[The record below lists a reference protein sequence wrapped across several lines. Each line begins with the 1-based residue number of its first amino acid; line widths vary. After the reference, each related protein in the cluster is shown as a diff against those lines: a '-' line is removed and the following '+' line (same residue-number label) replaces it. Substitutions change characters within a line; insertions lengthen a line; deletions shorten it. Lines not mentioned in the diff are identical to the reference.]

1 MIMAHSSPMDETQIS
16 GLSSKTAAEIVD
28 LVRTEIRAEI
38 VDLVR
43 AEIDASRTKAG
54 ETHPQP
60 QEAIGRPKFAAS
72 GQIWTAVGTT
82 IATVALIVG
91 IFQWQLTDFRE
102 EMRADSRSIRAE
114 IGNVWAEFGNVRT
127 EIGSLREEVFAIR
140 GEVAALGERVARV
153 ETLLADRL
161 PTAP

>member
-1 MIMAHSSPMDETQIS
+1 MNETQIS
-16 GLSSKTAAEIVD
+16 GLDSKTVAEIVD

-38 VDLVR
+38 G
-43 AEIDASRTKAG
+43 ASRTKVS

-60 QEAIGRPKFAAS
+60 QEAIGRPMSAVS

-102 EMRADSRSIRAE
+102 EMRANSQSIRAE
-114 IGNVWAEFGNVRT
+114 IGNV
-127 EIGSLREEVFAIR
+127 REEVAAIRGEVAAIR
-140 GEVAALGERVARV
+140 GEVAALGEEVARIK
-153 ETLLADRL
+153 TLLADRL
-161 PTAP
+161 PAAP